1 MLELPILATY
11 VICVAGMMKLIPRKR
26 NSRPIW
32 ERENGKEEMENWHI
46 GFLGKLKRTS
56 TRSTKCR
63 LISSVERMEFENF
76 HYSYRWHFVQFA
88 DDEGE
93 IFDKNEEC
101 LQKFKITEFQKL
113 LLNSDLM
120 LKNQLLS
127 RSEIKEETG
136 EWTIAAD
143 LQNKIISEGGE
154 ACVFSENFDGFETAV
169 RVQIFDPFLF
179 TDDFGLDSLSWKM
192 HFEKG

>member
-113 LLNSDLM
+113 LLNSDSM